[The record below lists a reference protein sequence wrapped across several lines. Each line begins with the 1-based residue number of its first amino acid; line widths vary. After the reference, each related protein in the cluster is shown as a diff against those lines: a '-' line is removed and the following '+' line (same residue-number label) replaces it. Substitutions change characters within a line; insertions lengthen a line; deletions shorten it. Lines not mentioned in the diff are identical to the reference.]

1 MIIIYVCMYVFCY
14 SFFIIQIG
22 CRFLPTKKNRMR
34 RRLEKETRDSI
45 MKLIENNSRL
55 EENKKSLL
63 ALLMAAYKK
72 NQGTEE
78 EKLNTQEIIDECK
91 TFYFAG
97 KETTANLLT
106 WVLILLALDQEW
118 QNNAREEVF
127 RSCKNNE
134 VPTADNLTDFKIVSS
149 IFCLLFH
156 LSRNAQLG
164 L

>member
-1 MIIIYVCMYVFCY
+1 MSIMCVCVYIYCY
-14 SFFIIQIG
+14 TFLTIQIG

-34 RRLEKETRDSI
+34 KRLEKETRDSI

-55 EENKKSLL
+55 EQNKKCLL
-63 ALLMAAYKK
+63 ALLMSAYKK

-78 EKLNTQEIIDECK
+78 ERLNTQEIVDECK

-106 WVLILLALDQEW
+106 WVLVLLALDQEW
-118 QNNAREEVF
+118 QSKAREEVL
-127 RSCKNNE
+127 RSCEDND
-134 VPTADNLTDFKIVSS
+134 VPTAENLADFKIVSS

-156 LSRNAQLG
+156 LSRNFFS
-164 L
+164 